1 MEVPLVL
8 ETIHVPPREVD
19 NLKRLMPA
27 GLRAFSRI
35 ADQWELSA
43 KQRMTLLGA
52 SPSTYHKWMSDPN
65 RAHPSRDTIER
76 ISHVLGIYAALKILL
91 PNSKAAN
98 AWIRKPN
105 SAPLFGGNTALSRM
119 LAGNVS
125 DLYIVRQYLDAVRG
139 GWS

>member
-1 MEVPLVL
+1 VL
-8 ETIHVPPREVD
+8 DTIHVPAREVD
-19 NLKRLMPA
+19 DLKRMMPA

-35 ADQWELSA
+35 AEQWGLSA
-43 KQRMTLLGA
+43 KERMRLLGA
-52 SPSTYHKWMSDPN
+52 SPSTYHKWMHDPS

-91 PNSKAAN
+91 PNVEAATE
-98 AWIRKPN
+98 WMRKPN
-105 SAPLFGGNTALSRM
+105 AAPLFGGHTALSRM

>member
-1 MEVPLVL
+1 MLDA
-8 ETIHVPPREVD
+8 IRVPPREVD
-19 NLKRLMPA
+19 NLKRMMPA
-27 GLRAFSRI
+27 GLRAFSRV
-35 ADQWELSA
+35 ADQWDLSA

-52 SPSTYHKWMSDPN
+52 SPSTYHKWMHDPN

-91 PNSKAAN
+91 PNIKAAN
-98 AWIRKPN
+98 TWIRKPN
-105 SAPLFGGNTALSRM
+105 TAPLFGGNTALSRM

-125 DLYIVRQYLDAVRG
+125 DLYIVRQYLDAARG

>member
-1 MEVPLVL
+1 MLDTIRVPA
-8 ETIHVPPREVD
+8 REVD
-19 NLKRLMPA
+19 NLKKLMPA
-27 GLRAFSRI
+27 GLRVFSRI
-35 ADQWELSA
+35 AEQWGLSA
-43 KQRMTLLGA
+43 KDRMTLLGV
-52 SPSTYHKWMSDPN
+52 SPSTYHKWMHDPS

-76 ISHVLGIYAALKILL
+76 ISHVLGVYAALKILL
-91 PNSKAAN
+91 PSVKAAN
-98 AWIRKPN
+98 EWIRKPN